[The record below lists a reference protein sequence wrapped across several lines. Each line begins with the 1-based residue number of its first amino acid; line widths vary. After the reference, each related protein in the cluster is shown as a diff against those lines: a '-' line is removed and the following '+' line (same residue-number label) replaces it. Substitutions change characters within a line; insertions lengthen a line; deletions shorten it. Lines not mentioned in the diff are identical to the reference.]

1 MNSLSTKQR
10 IFGTIGL
17 LIAILAAVGTL
28 GYRSAHK
35 LDDAIA
41 FNYDNYFV
49 AEVLLGKMTSLQRQV
64 NEEIMTATVMHTPEA
79 ARAAIHQVTEHRA
92 RIGELWK
99 KYEPTIVTREERE
112 LAKAFSYSRDRLIVV
127 NDQIL
132 AALGDSNFDR
142 VTQFVTH
149 EYRDATQ
156 QTLADGD
163 RLLAFQGEQAEALKK
178 QSDALFEINSH
189 LMEGTIV
196 GGIAAALILGWL
208 LARSIVDALNQAKS
222 VAARIAAGEVGH
234 RIEVNRADEFGELLR
249 SLQAMDAK
257 LAEIVSHV
265 HEGAEKVG
273 AAARQLAQGNDDLS
287 SRTQEQAAALEE
299 TASSMEEM
307 TATVKQNADN
317 AKHANQ
323 LAVSARGQA
332 GAGGEIVT
340 QAVNAMGEINN
351 SSRKIADII
360 GVIDEIAF
368 QTNLLALNAAVEAA
382 RAGEQGR
389 GFAVV
394 ATEVRT
400 LAQRSAV
407 AAKEIKDLISDSVA
421 KVKVGSDYVDQS
433 GKALVQIVESI
444 KKVTDIVEE
453 ISAAS
458 QEQASGID
466 QVNNAVS
473 QMDTTTQQNAA
484 LVEEASAASK
494 EMQSQAEH
502 LLKTVEFFKLNDRN
516 LHTRRSAPTETSG
529 TAMRPAQTSV
539 AKTSTSHPKPVRTTT
554 PSQHQPALARA
565 SGDGLAWTEF

>member
-273 AAARQLAQGNDDLS
+273 AAGRQLAQGNDDLS